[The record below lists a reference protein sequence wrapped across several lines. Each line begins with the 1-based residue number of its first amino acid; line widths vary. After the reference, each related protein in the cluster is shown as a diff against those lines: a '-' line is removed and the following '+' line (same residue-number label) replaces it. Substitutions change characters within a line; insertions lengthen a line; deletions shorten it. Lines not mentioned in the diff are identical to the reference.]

1 MMMSPDVVFTGD
13 DREVKLTA
21 SLGLCGVNRVPI
33 GTPRFAERMRKIA
46 DLALYRST
54 RDGSNRL
61 TATNLEGN
69 EEPTATDLN

>member
-1 MMMSPDVVFTGD
+1 M
-13 DREVKLTA
+13 
-21 SLGLCGVNRVPI
+21 NRVPI

-46 DLALYRST
+46 DLALYRSK
-54 RDGSNRL
+54 RDGRNRL